1 MDFSFASASSTAENQ
16 RLKLSALI
24 CGLRA
29 ADNRCHSCAHFLSI
43 GEVVNSVTETPHGP
57 VAWEIARRTWPIIEL
72 FPSMIQRSIVQ
83 KHCQKG
89 VNTRGNGL
97 SRRTVCVYYD
107 ALAHAQSIL
116 LARSF
121 QCCSSLLSEISQTC
135 SQLIHTRFVAALA
148 SGLETRNQLRK
159 RQEKNEFYFQLCQK
173 NFLDWKNEARAS
185 SRKQKTVWLK
195 EFREPTATDFESQ
208 REHPPTDRRRIPS

>member
-1 MDFSFASASSTAENQ
+1 MIDFSFASTNSTVENQ

-43 GEVVNSVTETPHGP
+43 REVVNSVTETPHGP
-57 VAWEIARRTWPIIEL
+57 VAVGNRPQQPANNRAAPSVIRRST
-72 FPSMIQRSIVQ
+72 VQ
-83 KHCQKG
+83 KKCQKG
-89 VNTRGNGL
+89 VNTRENG
-97 SRRTVCVYYD
+97 SRRRAVSLYHD
-107 ALAHAQSIL
+107 ARAHPQSIV

-121 QCCSSLLSEISQTC
+121 PCCSFSLPEVSQTC

-159 RQEKNEFYFQLCQK
+159 RQEKNEFYFRFRQK
-173 NFLDWKNEARAS
+173 NFLDW
-185 SRKQKTVWLK
+185 RK
-195 EFREPTATDFESQ
+195 
-208 REHPPTDRRRIPS
+208 

>member
-1 MDFSFASASSTAENQ
+1 MLFGTVSVIDFSFASTNSMVENQ

-57 VAWEIARRTWPIIEL
+57 VAWEIARSTWPIIEL
-72 FPSMIQRSIVQ
+72 FPSMIQRLIVQ
-83 KHCQKG
+83 KKCQKG
-89 VNTRGNGL
+89 VNTRENSS
-97 SRRTVCVYYD
+97 SRRAVCVYYG
-107 ALAHAQSIL
+107 ALSPAQSIL

-121 QCCSSLLSEISQTC
+121 WSCSFLRSEIYQTC

-159 RQEKNEFYFQLCQK
+159 RQEKNEFYFQL
-173 NFLDWKNEARAS
+173 
-185 SRKQKTVWLK
+185 
-195 EFREPTATDFESQ
+195 
-208 REHPPTDRRRIPS
+208 